1 MSAPADTIVAC
12 ATAAGTG
19 GVAILRVS
27 GPEAFAIAT
36 RVTGRADWPDRR
48 LVRVRIA
55 DAGGR
60 RLDDGLAVAMHG
72 PRSFTGEDVV
82 ELHIHGGPINVGM
95 VLSAVVA
102 AGARPAQPGEFTRR
116 ALEAGRISVAEA
128 EAMLAVVQ
136 APSARAWSL
145 AQDQLDG
152 ALVRSVAVLRASAAA
167 VLAELEAHIDFP
179 EEDLPAA
186 DRAGIASRL
195 QSLASDAAALERTFV
210 AGRALS
216 EGIVVALVGEVNAGK
231 SSLLN
236 ALVGAERVLV
246 ADEPGTTRDYVEVR
260 TTWDGVAVTLIDTAG
275 ERDASGVEA
284 RGIELGR
291 RRAAAADLVLHVL
304 GPSSPP
310 ALPSPRT
317 LAVASKVDLG
327 WSPPPSLHATS
338 AVTGLGISSLRTA
351 IIARLGLADDAEAGS
366 AVILTERQRAA
377 AAAAATAF
385 EAAFTALSSS
395 APLEVIALEARS
407 GATALAALQGDEVG
421 EDVLDA
427 LFARFCIGK

>member
-19 GVAILRVS
+19 GVAILRIS
-27 GPEAFAIAT
+27 GPSALAVASH
-36 RVTGRADWPDRR
+36 VTGRSAWPDRR

-55 DAGGR
+55 DASAR

-82 ELHIHGGPINVGM
+82 ELHVHGGPINVGM
-95 VLSAVVA
+95 ILSAVVA
-102 AGARPAQPGEFTRR
+102 AGARAAHPGEFTRR
-116 ALEAGRISVAEA
+116 ALEAGRITVAEA

-152 ALVRSVAVLRASAAA
+152 ALVRTVASLRATAASH
-167 VLAELEAHIDFP
+167 LAELEAAIDFP
-179 EEDLPAA
+179 EEDLPPS
-186 DRAGIASRL
+186 DRAALAAGFSA
-195 QSLASDAAALERTFV
+195 LASACAALERTFV

-216 EGIVVALVGEVNAGK
+216 EGIVVALVGPVNAGK

-275 ERDASGVEA
+275 EREASGVEA

-291 RRAAAADLVLHVL
+291 QRAAAADLVLHL
-304 GPSSPP
+304 HGPSSTP

-317 LAVASKVDLG
+317 LAVASKVDL
-327 WSPPPSLHATS
+327 WSPPASLHRTS
-338 AVTGLGISSLRTA
+338 AVTGEGISELRAA
-351 IIARLGLADDAEAGS
+351 IISRLGLADDAEAGS

-377 AAAAATAF
+377 AAAATAAF
-385 EAAFTALSSS
+385 EAAFSALSS
-395 APLEVIALEARS
+395 APLEVVALEARS
-407 GATALAALQGDEVG
+407 GATALATLQGDEVG
-421 EDVLDA
+421 ESVLDA